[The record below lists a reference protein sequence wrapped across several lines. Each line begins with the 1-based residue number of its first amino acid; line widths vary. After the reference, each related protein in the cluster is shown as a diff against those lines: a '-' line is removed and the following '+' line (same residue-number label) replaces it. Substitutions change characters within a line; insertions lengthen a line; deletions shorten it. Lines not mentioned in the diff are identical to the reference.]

1 MDYRYPVDHM
11 GMGKQRNTAHIR
23 NEQYRQKIFRYRA
36 EQSIHLISFYGFAKI
51 CFLDLLSKT
60 TVRHTYPRKL

>member
-36 EQSIHLISFYGFAKI
+36 EQSIHRIFFMNLQRYSF
-51 CFLDLLSKT
+51 
-60 TVRHTYPRKL
+60 